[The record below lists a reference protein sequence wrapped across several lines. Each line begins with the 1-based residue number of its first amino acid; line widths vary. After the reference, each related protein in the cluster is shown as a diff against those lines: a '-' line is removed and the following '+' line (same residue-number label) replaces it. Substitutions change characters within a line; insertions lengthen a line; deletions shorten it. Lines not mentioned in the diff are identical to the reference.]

1 MRKSIKPL
9 GEKQPKKD
17 YREFFCYQCDGVF
30 RSWFV
35 SMFVP
40 VLPATIVC
48 MFYNKETALVN
59 PVCMIA
65 LLVVS
70 LLMVVLKDLKL
81 KGIRCY
87 KTYLVLN
94 DKNVEYSHVSNI
106 VYSTNTPLPILPSR
120 HCKEYHKESF
130 LTLKNG
136 CVVLA
141 EIKNPSILLIR
152 FLKKN
157 CKNAKFSMGY
167 PEGFLSFCIFWLVLL
182 LPLSFVWCWV

>member
-87 KTYLVLN
+87 KTYLVMN
-94 DKNVEYSHVSNI
+94 YKNVEYSHVSDI
-106 VYSTNTPLPILPSR
+106 IYLTNSALPTMPAR
-120 HCKEYHKESF
+120 GGVYHKESF

-141 EIKNPSILLIR
+141 EIKDPSILLIR

-157 CKNAKFSMGY
+157 CKNAKFSM
-167 PEGFLSFCIFWLVLL
+167 ETTKDFLPGLIVWLVFFV
-182 LPLSFVWCWV
+182 PMSFVWCWV